1 MQIRASSLK
10 GGRPSC
16 PLNPNHPVHVHG
28 YYERYANCDEGERE
42 AIPRFLC
49 VPCGH
54 TISVLPDHV
63 LPYRAVG
70 VPLVEQHFDAQTNP
84 GQVPEPAATQK
95 EKGCLKRAWTRFKQR
110 VAPLS
115 ATLGQMIR
123 PVKPTAA
130 QLWKQLRR
138 TSNLAIILLE
148 LAQPFNTSLLHDYRC
163 LAPWSHRTG

>member
-10 GGRPSC
+10 GDRPAC
-16 PLNPNHPVHVHG
+16 PLNPDHKVHVHG
-28 YYERYANCDEGERE
+28 PYDRFANCDDEEKE
-42 AIPRFLC
+42 DILRFLC

-54 TISVLPDHV
+54 TISVLPDHF

-70 VPLVEQHFDAQTNP
+70 VALVEKHFDAQANP
-84 GQVPEPAATQK
+84 SQAPTPATQK
-95 EKGCLKRAWTRFKQR
+95 EKGCLKRAWARFKQR

-138 TSNLAIILLE
+138 KSNLAVILRE
-148 LAQPFNTSLLHDYRC
+148 LAQPFNTSLLYDYLC
-163 LAPWSHRTG
+163 LAPWPHRTG